1 VFSYHLV
8 RVSRNRKTGPIPVT
22 TNHHYQHHLRSSS
35 MTPRKMI
42 HRSRTDWPTGV
53 RNDDRSTGTV
63 ANSKSLATQKFRFIA
78 ANEMRRSALLSR
90 DSAARMPA

>member
-1 VFSYHLV
+1 
-8 RVSRNRKTGPIPVT
+8 
-22 TNHHYQHHLRSSS
+22 

-42 HRSRTDWPTGV
+42 HRSRTDRPTGV
-53 RNDDRSTGTV
+53 RNGDRSAGTV

-78 ANEMRRSALLSR
+78 VNEMRRSASQSR